1 MGRASAAF
9 QMINDRK
16 IFRQI
21 VPTCFFH
28 RERKGLRSRGDV
40 LFIVMKKVYTH
51 DEKRCCY
58 AFANKKQGRRR
69 YKQT

>member
-16 IFRQI
+16 IFCQI
-21 VPTCFFH
+21 VLTCFFH

-40 LFIVMKKVYTH
+40 LFIVMKRVFAH
-51 DEKRCCY
+51 DEKASYCV
-58 AFANKKQGRRR
+58 FANKK
-69 YKQT
+69 

>member
-9 QMINDRK
+9 QMVNDRNVVSSN
-16 IFRQI
+16 RAD
-21 VPTCFFH
+21 CLFH

-40 LFIVMKKVYTH
+40 LFIVMKRVCAH

-58 AFANKKQGRRR
+58 AFAK
-69 YKQT
+69 